1 MEVGPPVGEESLEV
15 VPVLFGEGAV
25 HGGGDGDD
33 LVGLVDLGAH
43 QLRLQQVDQE
53 VLHVGVVDLKNR
65 KSTDVV
71 IQFSPTTGAD
81 RLRESHTQTPLLAHN
96 L

>member
-15 VPVLFGEGAV
+15 VPVLLGEGAV

-71 IQFSPTTGAD
+71 IHFSPTTST
-81 RLRESHTQTPLLAHN
+81 ESHTQTPLLARN

>member
-15 VPVLFGEGAV
+15 VPVLLGEGAV

-53 VLHVGVVDLKNR
+53 VLHVGVVDLLR

-71 IQFSPTTGAD
+71 LQLSPTSG
-81 RLRESHTQTPLLAHN
+81 Q
-96 L
+96 

>member
-15 VPVLFGEGAV
+15 VPVLLGEGAV

-53 VLHVGVVDLKNR
+53 VLHVGVVDLLR

-71 IQFSPTTGAD
+71 IQLSPTSGQWAMIGCV
-81 RLRESHTQTPLLAHN
+81 TPHVARN

>member
-15 VPVLFGEGAV
+15 VPVLLGEGAV

-53 VLHVGVVDLKNR
+53 VLHVGVVDLLR
-65 KSTDVV
+65 KSINNGCT
-71 IQFSPTTGAD
+71 D
-81 RLRESHTQTPLLAHN
+81 RLHESHTQTPLLAHN

>member
-15 VPVLFGEGAV
+15 VPVLLGEGAV

-53 VLHVGVVDLKNR
+53 VLHVGVVDLNHR
-65 KSTDVV
+65 KRTNVDQSRDSLVK
-71 IQFSPTTGAD
+71 SCK
-81 RLRESHTQTPLLAHN
+81 S
-96 L
+96 